1 MLISISEEESTTPLT
16 DPVLSPDTDRGESFM
31 PLLRT
36 YFYSL
41 QSGVYV
47 YVFRGLLRSVTI
59 TYTLEMITRFRHSRI
74 IEARRTDATYL
85 QYVLVKLLD
94 R

>member
-41 QSGVYV
+41 QIGVYV

-59 TYTLEMITRFRHSRI
+59 TYTLEISQDF
-74 IEARRTDATYL
+74 ATGGLSKRVEQMQHTCNMY
-85 QYVLVKLLD
+85 
-94 R
+94 